1 MAVCKPLLSAILDG
15 LKKRFQPP
23 AESTD
28 CLFSAA
34 FHTHFK
40 LSWISLLPLRGY
52 EDVANV
58 RIKTQQKMTLIV
70 NSKVETDTHST
81 SRQSASSDNQF
92 YGGALAEKSRQC
104 NSSEKLLNDFLKGK
118 YESQSKVIATLL
130 SNTTLRELF
139 VKYNTA
145 IPSSATASF

>member
-1 MAVCKPLLSAILDG
+1 MAECKPLLSAILDG
-15 LKKRFQPP
+15 LKKRFQPR

-34 FHTHFK
+34 FHPHFK

-81 SRQSASSDNQF
+81 SCQSASSDNQF
-92 YGGALAEKSRQC
+92 YGVALAEKSD
-104 NSSEKLLNDFLKGK
+104 N
-118 YESQSKVIATLL
+118 
-130 SNTTLRELF
+130 
-139 VKYNTA
+139 
-145 IPSSATASF
+145 ATAVKAVKRFSEREIRVPKQSNCYVAL